1 MPAQQ
6 SGGEHRPLASLAG
19 AIWCTLALAA
29 CGGSTS
35 PGSSTSIAGDRLTTT
50 VSATRHA
57 LETYWS
63 QHFSAVSS
71 NAWAPPVGWV
81 TYTDVAPPSGASC
94 APKSWSNNSF
104 FCRLDD
110 KIYLD
115 LDWLRKLESEFAGG
129 SDVAVV
135 AIVAH
140 EFGHHLQLLHQRHFN
155 LPIGKELEAD
165 CYAGVFLDAV
175 DAGKVSQRLAAGDVA
190 RALSTIRGI
199 ADTPFATDGWFNAA
213 SHGGPP
219 DRAMAMATGFL
230 TGDPTFCSGYE
241 QTGPIVVRTVG
252 SYRLRL
258 PPASTT
264 KEYSR
269 GFKIVT
275 SAQPE
280 LAIDVTNWSNLE
292 RTASAST
299 ALGAL
304 APTYFKGSNVRYIG
318 RVEDFRGVSFFSV
331 ANLRYE
337 QQQGSE
343 TLHGVLVLISRGDGT
358 GLMLDAYGSGP
369 APALDAGWDQLGNY
383 VFSTLWGITE

>member
-1 MPAQQ
+1 MRAQQ
-6 SGGEHRPLASLAG
+6 SGGDHRPLVALVG

-29 CGGSTS
+29 CGGGGSTPPTPPPS
-35 PGSSTSIAGDRLTTT
+35 SSTPIAGDRLTST
-50 VSATRHA
+50 VSATRQA

-140 EFGHHLQLLHQRHFN
+140 EFGHHLQLLHQRQFN

-175 DAGKVSQRLAAGDVA
+175 DAGKLSQRLAAGDVA

-199 ADTPFATDGWFNAA
+199 ADTPFAADGWFNAT

-219 DRAMAMATGFL
+219 ERAMAMATGFL

-241 QTGPIVVRTVG
+241 QTGPIVVRMVG
-252 SYRLRL
+252 SYHLRL

-280 LAIDVTNWSNLE
+280 LAIDVTNWSSLE

-343 TLHGVLVLISRGDGT
+343 TLHGVLILISRGDG
-358 GLMLDAYGSGP
+358 
-369 APALDAGWDQLGNY
+369 
-383 VFSTLWGITE
+383 